1 MRRALVWMMGIGLT
15 ACAGAWA
22 GGGPLHTLVIVNDNS
37 ALSQELGQ
45 YYQDARGLPERQ
57 VVHVRTT
64 TNYTTDRAT
73 FTNEVVKPVLDYIAA
88 AGLSNQIDVLVLTRD
103 LPYRVTVGSVA
114 NGSSAV
120 LFYGFRTN
128 GPPCSISSAAR
139 SDYFATETAF
149 THADGPSS
157 NRYYLSSVL
166 TGYDL
171 DQARRTVDRAVLADG
186 SFPTGRVAL
195 LHTEDEFR
203 SVRWTQFDEVLFAA
217 AFRGQGILP
226 EALDL
231 DALSSTSNLFGYLT
245 GVATDPFPG
254 TLGFVRGAL
263 ADHLTSYGGFLFDP
277 AGQMS
282 ILEWLRQGV
291 AGSYGT
297 VVEPCNYTE
306 KYPHALL
313 HEWYA
318 RGFSLGE
325 SYTMALSHPAEGV
338 IVGDP
343 LTAPYARPPALTVSG
358 LVAGA
363 VVTGDVALTI
373 SASTTGLAGRVSRLD
388 AALDGRWLGVVTNRP
403 PTPGNTVSVTMLS
416 TTCTATVQSG
426 DTLEQVAVR
435 LAAAVTNA
443 ALGFSARA
451 SGDRVTIVQQAAGVS
466 GAWMQV
472 SAASGTGVASYA
484 TVFARSVF
492 TNFIESPVAA
502 KEGLLLS
509 GTPVTGDVLR
519 TEVTRLDGVVVTNE
533 AVATAGDT
541 AATLIA
547 KLETAINAEPALSNA
562 SGCQAKWSTHLAAD
576 KELWLVARTNGWQGR
591 NLLVTYS
598 ILTNVGSTL
607 TTAYGFTDNFDD
619 NEDVLAA
626 RATVFLTEGET
637 NLQATWN
644 LAVTNLPD
652 GPHIVEFVAYEG
664 SAVRVQGRA
673 RIPFVVD
680 RHNLTCAITNLV
692 NGRHVLRGGAI
703 TAAVESVS
711 PGVVTQVVLRVEGK
725 EAGVVLTPPYQV
737 VWPTTNY
744 GAGVLGLQAQAWDD
758 GGRSTVSDEV
768 QLQLYTDDDGDALPD
783 QWEYR
788 ALGSATN
795 GTASGNPD
803 GDAADNRAE
812 FWADTDPRDVAS
824 EPELQR
830 IRLEASPVLE
840 FPVSS
845 NRYFAVEANEGVLAG
860 GVWVVVTNLPLSTGV
875 VTWVETATNGLRFY
889 RARAS
894 LP

>member
-1 MRRALVWMMGIGLT
+1 
-15 ACAGAWA
+15 
-22 GGGPLHTLVIVNDNS
+22 
-37 ALSQELGQ
+37 
-45 YYQDARGLPERQ
+45 
-57 VVHVRTT
+57 
-64 TNYTTDRAT
+64 
-73 FTNEVVKPVLDYIAA
+73 
-88 AGLSNQIDVLVLTRD
+88 
-103 LPYRVTVGSVA
+103 
-114 NGSSAV
+114 
-120 LFYGFRTN
+120 
-128 GPPCSISSAAR
+128 
-139 SDYFATETAF
+139 
-149 THADGPSS
+149 
-157 NRYYLSSVL
+157 
-166 TGYDL
+166 
-171 DQARRTVDRAVLADG
+171 
-186 SFPTGRVAL
+186 
-195 LHTEDEFR
+195 
-203 SVRWTQFDEVLFAA
+203 
-217 AFRGQGILP
+217 
-226 EALDL
+226 
-231 DALSSTSNLFGYLT
+231 
-245 GVATDPFPG
+245 
-254 TLGFVRGAL
+254 
-263 ADHLTSYGGFLFDP
+263 
-277 AGQMS
+277 MS

-403 PTPGNTVSVTMLS
+403 PTPGNMVSVTMLS

-576 KELWLVARTNGWQGR
+576 KELWLVARTNGWQGPESAGDVQHPHQCRQHADHRIWIHGQFRRQRRRTRRARDRVFDGGR
-591 NLLVTYS
+591 NEFAGDLES
-598 ILTNVGSTL
+598 G
-607 TTAYGFTDNFDD
+607 GHQP
-619 NEDVLAA
+619 A
-626 RATVFLTEGET
+626 RRPHTS
-637 NLQATWN
+637 WN
-644 LAVTNLPD
+644 LWRTKAPRC
-652 GPHIVEFVAYEG
+652 AC
-664 SAVRVQGRA
+664 RGRA

-703 TAAVESVS
+703 TAEVESVS

-812 FWADTDPRDVAS
+812 FWADTHPRDVAS

-845 NRYFAVEANEGVLAG
+845 NRHFAVEANEGVLAG